1 MKPHFY
7 HKGIPVIVQ
16 TPSMYRL
23 EVAVMMREE
32 RSPIHEITKV
42 MNEMIE
48 EQNEAERKLG
58 LDETPKITDNETRAA
73 LAWWDSKRAL
83 LA

>member
-1 MKPHFY
+1 MKSKTY
-7 HKGIPVIVQ
+7 YKGIPVIVQ

-42 MNEMIE
+42 MNEMIGK
-48 EQNEAERKLG
+48 QNEVERDLG